1 MLEVTL
7 FQKPDG
13 RQKSVFVRD
22 IRLEDAAWFIK
33 NNAIISM
40 EEIGGDMVLYAD
52 IGLEFHDEPDEVI
65 EISQGRTCED
75 TFAALRKQCERWLQY
90 HSTNK
95 QEQI

>member
-13 RQKSVFVRD
+13 RQKPLFVRD
-22 IRLEDAAWFIK
+22 IYPEDAAWFIENK
-33 NNAIISM
+33 ADISM
-40 EEIGGDMVLYAD
+40 EEIRGDIVLYAD
-52 IGLEFHDEPDEVI
+52 IGLELCGEPDEVI
-65 EISQGRTCED
+65 EISQGRSCED

-95 QEQI
+95 QE